1 MARRKSLNP
10 LSNFSD
16 HRSWLQIALQL
27 QGSVVQEVFPRTFAC
42 GTFGLL
48 VYLIHAQGINLYLP
62 ILNSLI
68 PNLVL
73 GLLLVFRTNT
83 AYERFWEGRK
93 AWGSL
98 VNNVRNLARSIL
110 ILISESSD
118 QDRQAKIAALRLL
131 PGFAI
136 AVKQHLRQQPP
147 SFELQDLV
155 SAWQFEQL
163 QEKNNPPLTV
173 AFWLHS
179 YLQQQTQKQALD
191 PLQLVSMCGL
201 LSQMVDALGVCERI
215 QKTPIPL
222 AYAIHLRQLLMV
234 YCLLLPF
241 QMVTAL
247 GWLTPL
253 LVALISFTL
262 LGIEEI
268 GIQIEDPFG
277 NDPNDLPLD
286 AICQTMIQNIEDL
299 LELSNIPFTN
309 SATSQLIPNQTKLTP
324 RQRTITES
332 N

>member
-1 MARRKSLNP
+1 MALKLKCDRPILMTLHKPPNP
-10 LSNFSD
+10 LSSPN
-16 HRSWLQIALQL
+16 HRSWLQTALQL
-27 QGSVVQEVFPRTFAC
+27 RGSVIQEVFPRTLIC
-42 GTFGLL
+42 GAFGLL
-48 VYLIHAQGINLYLP
+48 VYGIHRQGINLYFP
-62 ILNSLI
+62 ILNGLI

-110 ILISESSD
+110 ILIGESSD
-118 QDRQAKIAALRLL
+118 RDRQEKILALRLL

-136 AVKQHLRQQPP
+136 AMKQHLRHQPP
-147 SFELQDLV
+147 NYELQALLP
-155 SAWQFEQL
+155 AWQFEKL
-163 QEKNNPPLTV
+163 KETPNPPLKI

-191 PLQLVSMCGL
+191 PLQMVSMGGL
-201 LSQMVDALGVCERI
+201 LGQMVDALGACERI

-241 QMVTAL
+241 QMVSAL

-253 LVALISFTL
+253 LVSLISFTL

-286 AICQTMIQNIEDL
+286 AICQTMVRNIDDL
-299 LELSNIPFTN
+299 LQLYSTPDLDI
-309 SATSQLIPNQTKLTP
+309 AYSQLI
-324 RQRTITES
+324 S
-332 N
+332 D